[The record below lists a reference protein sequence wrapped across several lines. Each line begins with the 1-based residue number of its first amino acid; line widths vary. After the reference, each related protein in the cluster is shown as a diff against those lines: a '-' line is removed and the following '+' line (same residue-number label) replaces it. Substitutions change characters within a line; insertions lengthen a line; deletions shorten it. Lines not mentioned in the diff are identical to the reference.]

1 MQKYFTDL
9 ASGKRVKVRDIG
21 VERIDGETPDLDDFA
36 DNDSKY
42 EKSSSQSDYS
52 QGGRRKR
59 ARTVRKS
66 ALKNGPQGGKMSGQ
80 YVSDFAKTIDPRQ
93 AGRQDGGR
101 RRQRGRTS
109 EGGVNLN
116 ENLRFSGMEKGSVE
130 GRAKGQSSLRGS
142 H

>member
-66 ALKNGPQGGKMSGQ
+66 ALNIIFIS
-80 YVSDFAKTIDPRQ
+80 
-93 AGRQDGGR
+93 
-101 RRQRGRTS
+101 
-109 EGGVNLN
+109 
-116 ENLRFSGMEKGSVE
+116 
-130 GRAKGQSSLRGS
+130 
-142 H
+142 